1 MRGKRSLTL
10 YVFGG
15 ALGSVFSVAVRR
27 ALLPSVGNIS
37 AGAAFS
43 VGTSVLGFA
52 GLLFSI
58 VLVAFALCSLSLLIG
73 WSINAAAMVTD
84 MNSDS
89 VVLGTLLLL
98 YGAAVGIWAFVD
110 FIRILTGG
118 LVPANGMGYKEDQ
131 PVMVQAV
138 PAAPAQSA
146 ANDSLEALERLAKLN
161 EQGILTDE
169 EFQQKK
175 KELLGKL

>member
-1 MRGKRSLTL
+1 MERKSKTASWLLAFFLGTTGAHRYYLG
-10 YVFGG
+10 YVKQG
-15 ALGSVFSVAVRR
+15 VAQ
-27 ALLPSVGNIS
+27 SI
-37 AGAAFS
+37 
-43 VGTSVLGFA
+43 GF
-52 GLLFSI
+52 
-58 VLVAFALCSLSLLIG
+58 VSLLIG

-146 ANDSLEALERLAKLN
+146 ANDNLEALERLAKLH

>member
-1 MRGKRSLTL
+1 MERKSKTASWLLAFFLGTTGAHRYYLG
-10 YVFGG
+10 YVKQG
-15 ALGSVFSVAVRR
+15 VAQ
-27 ALLPSVGNIS
+27 SI
-37 AGAAFS
+37 
-43 VGTSVLGFA
+43 GF
-52 GLLFSI
+52 
-58 VLVAFALCSLSLLIG
+58 VSLLIG
-73 WSINAAAMVTD
+73 RSILAVTTTPFA
-84 MNSDS
+84 
-89 VVLGTLLLL
+89 VLLLM

-146 ANDSLEALERLAKLN
+146 ANDNLEALERLAKLH

-175 KELLGKL
+175 KDLLGKL

>member
-1 MRGKRSLTL
+1 MTTTP
-10 YVFGG
+10 F
-15 ALGSVFSVAVRR
+15 AV
-27 ALLPSVGNIS
+27 
-37 AGAAFS
+37 
-43 VGTSVLGFA
+43 
-52 GLLFSI
+52 
-58 VLVAFALCSLSLLIG
+58 
-73 WSINAAAMVTD
+73 
-84 MNSDS
+84 
-89 VVLGTLLLL
+89 LLLM

-138 PAAPAQSA
+138 PAAPSQSA
-146 ANDSLEALERLAKLN
+146 ANGSLEALERLAKLH

>member
-1 MRGKRSLTL
+1 MKQG
-10 YVFGG
+10 
-15 ALGSVFSVAVRR
+15 VAQ
-27 ALLPSVGNIS
+27 SI
-37 AGAAFS
+37 
-43 VGTSVLGFA
+43 GF
-52 GLLFSI
+52 
-58 VLVAFALCSLSLLIG
+58 VSLLIG
-73 WSINAAAMVTD
+73 RSILAVTTTPFA
-84 MNSDS
+84 
-89 VVLGTLLLL
+89 VLLLM

-146 ANDSLEALERLAKLN
+146 ANDSLEALERLAKLH

-175 KELLGKL
+175 KDLLGKL